1 MEVLKLHCAR
11 VKREYGVTS
20 ILLGVLICCSIPL
33 QILCFSHGDEVGF
46 QFSKLSK
53 IASIASSLKF
63 FFSRERDFQARIAM
77 RFDFLS
83 AAEPLRLARNR
94 PAISVGG
101 DLFILSFFIL
111 LLT

>member
-20 ILLGVLICCSIPL
+20 ILLGVLICCSVPL

-53 IASIASSLKF
+53 IPSIASSFKF
-63 FFSRERDFQARIAM
+63 FSLESGIFKHELQ
-77 RFDFLS
+77 
-83 AAEPLRLARNR
+83 
-94 PAISVGG
+94 
-101 DLFILSFFIL
+101 
-111 LLT
+111 